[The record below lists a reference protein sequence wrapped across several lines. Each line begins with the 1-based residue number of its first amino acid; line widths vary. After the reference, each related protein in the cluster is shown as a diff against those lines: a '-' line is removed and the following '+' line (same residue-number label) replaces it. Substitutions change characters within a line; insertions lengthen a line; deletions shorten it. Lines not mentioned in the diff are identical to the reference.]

1 MKAEDKAIE
10 YGLDSLIETSRLSG
24 SSIEYL
30 REVHDSNPQ
39 LFKVI
44 LIGCISEKSDK
55 VIFRAEY

>member
-10 YGLDSLIETSRLSG
+10 YGLDSLIEMSRLSG